1 VKGVDCV
8 GRDAARELA
17 YTVGL
22 RGAAVPGIFRA
33 AAPSLNEEDKQV
45 LLVVLLYYF
54 GTAMIQSLACSAVHH
69 CSLLKVVTCTREP
82 YGICSL
88 SVV

>member
-45 LLVVLLYYF
+45 LLLPVLLLYCCCQLYI
-54 GTAMIQSLACSAVHH
+54 TAL
-69 CSLLKVVTCTREP
+69 
-82 YGICSL
+82 
-88 SVV
+88 